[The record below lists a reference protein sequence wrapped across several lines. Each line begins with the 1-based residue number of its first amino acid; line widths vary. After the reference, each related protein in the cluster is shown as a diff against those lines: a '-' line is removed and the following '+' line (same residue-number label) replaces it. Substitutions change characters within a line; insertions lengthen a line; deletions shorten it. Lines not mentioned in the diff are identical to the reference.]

1 MEGELLNDMEHM
13 TFKQQKEAFYTAYSK
28 YLVIHA
34 ETMTIAHHSPGISE
48 LIFPA
53 RLPNGQVVPTVS
65 QDIFKWLA
73 QHASS
78 TFSKDYKS
86 NVKSALRVGAAISL
100 DVTLNTKRSR
110 GLETFATHW
119 TPLKDDRGAVGYV
132 ILMLASVQDTKMY

>member
-1 MEGELLNDMEHM
+1 MEDELLQDMEHM

-34 ETMTIAHHSPGISE
+34 DTMTITHHSSGITD

-53 RLPNGQVVPTVS
+53 RSPNGQEVPMLS
-65 QDIFKWLA
+65 QDVFRWLA
-73 QHASS
+73 QHASGN
-78 TFSKDYKS
+78 FSKEYKMS
-86 NVKSALRVGAAISL
+86 VKSALRVGAAISL
-100 DVTLNTKRSR
+100 DISLNTKRSR